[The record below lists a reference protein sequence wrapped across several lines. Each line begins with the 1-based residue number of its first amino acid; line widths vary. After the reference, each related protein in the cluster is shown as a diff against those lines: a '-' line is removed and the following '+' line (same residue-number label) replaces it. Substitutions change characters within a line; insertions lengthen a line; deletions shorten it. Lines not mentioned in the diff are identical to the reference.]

1 MSSVDPNRLYSA
13 LLNTGLQS
21 KNNPLYQVIYNL
33 IGAINTINDE
43 VNGIGSTSGGTGS
56 TGAIGPQGIQG
67 VIGPAGFDGENTDF
81 DVMFPPGSLASV
93 SAGPPGSHDLVGTA
107 DQVNLS
113 ASGVGSLAGANNI
126 TLSLPQ
132 SIATTSTPQFAR
144 IGIGTPASVGI
155 PLTVLSITGTQA
167 QFVYDG
173 SNYTQVTVL
182 STGDTTWATFG
193 TAPNLNLTPGGT
205 AVTIVNSALG
215 VGISPAVQL
224 HVSKVQDA
232 ATTGIVSNTNN
243 SVSSQAFWQSTSDVA
258 TISMRAHATLRVA
271 TRYGITL
278 GGYSE
283 ILGGGNGLLMGVTTA
298 TPIVFGTNNLER
310 MRILSTGEVGIGGT
324 PTQKLEVFAGTTQLN
339 NTAGA
344 TQLVLKDTTNTK
356 SAFINANNDTLQFY
370 GNGPTTERVRFD
382 LANGRVGIGITP
394 NFILDV
400 QQTGSNPGINIDAV
414 SGANFRST
422 IGFGVD
428 SGVTV
433 GWVAGQGFGSTT
445 TRDFYILDVAANLTR
460 IYIDTTGKVGI
471 GTTSPAQLLDISNAA
486 PSFQMTDTTASAKS
500 LRLVVD
506 ANVAN
511 FYEAAGAAGDILS
524 LDLTNKRV
532 GIGTTGPAQMLD
544 ISSTA
549 PSFQMTDTTASAKSL
564 RLVVDANKANLYEAA
579 GAAGDIMTWDLANK
593 RVGIV
598 QATPTAW
605 LHLGIGAS
613 GASSAPLKFTSG
625 TNLATPEVGTV
636 EWDAVQLYHTI
647 DTSSGRGAIPVEQ
660 YFHLTADG
668 GTISTIANFFG
679 TNSNINLVA
688 SAYYII
694 DIYCYFL
701 CTTAGAVTWTLTN
714 NNAPT
719 AQNIYYEMSPVTG
732 IVAPPGTATML
743 VGQFSKDTT
752 AARTIVTA
760 SLTTAVDHYMHMRI
774 ELQNSAGGT
783 TFKIQATKGTGGT
796 ITPRVN
802 SYWICRRISPNNIG
816 TFAG

>member
-1 MSSVDPNRLYSA
+1 
-13 LLNTGLQS
+13 
-21 KNNPLYQVIYNL
+21 
-33 IGAINTINDE
+33 
-43 VNGIGSTSGGTGS
+43 
-56 TGAIGPQGIQG
+56 
-67 VIGPAGFDGENTDF
+67 
-81 DVMFPPGSLASV
+81 
-93 SAGPPGSHDLVGTA
+93 
-107 DQVNLS
+107 
-113 ASGVGSLAGANNI
+113 
-126 TLSLPQ
+126 
-132 SIATTSTPQFAR
+132 
-144 IGIGTPASVGI
+144 
-155 PLTVLSITGTQA
+155 
-167 QFVYDG
+167 
-173 SNYTQVTVL
+173 
-182 STGDTTWATFG
+182 
-193 TAPNLNLTPGGT
+193 
-205 AVTIVNSALG
+205 
-215 VGISPAVQL
+215 
-224 HVSKVQDA
+224 
-232 ATTGIVSNTNN
+232 
-243 SVSSQAFWQSTSDVA
+243 
-258 TISMRAHATLRVA
+258 
-271 TRYGITL
+271 
-278 GGYSE
+278 
-283 ILGGGNGLLMGVTTA
+283 
-298 TPIVFGTNNLER
+298 
-310 MRILSTGEVGIGGT
+310 
-324 PTQKLEVFAGTTQLN
+324 
-339 NTAGA
+339 
-344 TQLVLKDTTNTK
+344 
-356 SAFINANNDTLQFY
+356 
-370 GNGPTTERVRFD
+370 
-382 LANGRVGIGITP
+382 
-394 NFILDV
+394 
-400 QQTGSNPGINIDAV
+400 
-414 SGANFRST
+414 
-422 IGFGVD
+422 
-428 SGVTV
+428 
-433 GWVAGQGFGSTT
+433 
-445 TRDFYILDVAANLTR
+445 
-460 IYIDTTGKVGI
+460 
-471 GTTSPAQLLDISNAA
+471 
-486 PSFQMTDTTASAKS
+486 
-500 LRLVVD
+500 
-506 ANVAN
+506 
-511 FYEAAGAAGDILS
+511 
-524 LDLTNKRV
+524 
-532 GIGTTGPAQMLD
+532 
-544 ISSTA
+544 
-549 PSFQMTDTTASAKSL
+549 
-564 RLVVDANKANLYEAA
+564 
-579 GAAGDIMTWDLANK
+579 MTWDLANK